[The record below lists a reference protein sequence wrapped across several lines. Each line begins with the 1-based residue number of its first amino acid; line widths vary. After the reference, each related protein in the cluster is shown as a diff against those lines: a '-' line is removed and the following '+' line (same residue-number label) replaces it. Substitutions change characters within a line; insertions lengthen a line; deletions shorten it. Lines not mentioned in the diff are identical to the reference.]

1 MRRSRLLRVAGR
13 IASILGPD
21 ECLLVGG
28 LAVGSHGYIRGT
40 KDVDF
45 VVRAP
50 LDEIRKRLLKHGI
63 AAVVS
68 KGDPMEGDFACL
80 RAMVDDVRV
89 DAMPPLVALS
99 WERGI
104 EVPLSKTRHLRVVDL
119 EGLYRLKL
127 KAGGLKDLMDVA
139 ALALRHPESEPLVKE
154 LADSFGLAERLQIW
168 LDDPRLKEEVQG
180 TEEDRALQRLAE
192 RMRKPSKTG
201 RVR

>member
-1 MRRSRLLRVAGR
+1 
-13 IASILGPD
+13 
-21 ECLLVGG
+21 LVGG

-68 KGDPMEGDFACL
+68 NGDPMEGDFACL

-104 EVPLSKTRHLRVVDL
+104 EVPLSKTRRLRVVDL

-127 KAGGLKDLMDVA
+127 KAGGPKDLMDVA

-154 LADSFGLAERLQIW
+154 LADSFGLAGRLQTW
-168 LDDPRLKEEVQG
+168 LDDPRLKEEAQG
-180 TEEDRALQRLAE
+180 TKEDRALQQLAE
-192 RMRKPSKTG
+192 RMRKPSKAS
-201 RVR
+201 RDR